1 MRPPNERFAA
11 LQSQGSRDYQEDD
24 FGILDGR
31 DSASSND
38 DHTLLVVADGMGGHA
53 AGARASQTVTESF
66 VDTYRHQQGGIPAR
80 LLEALKTSNSSLA
93 RAIDQDTDL
102 EGMGTTLIAVVVYKD
117 QLHWISVGDSP
128 LWIYRKGSLQRVNED
143 HSMMPVLAD
152 MVAQGRISE
161 DEMNMHPKRNAL
173 RSALMGD
180 EIGLVDASQKP
191 LSLLEGDVLLLSS
204 DGLMTLSETQIT
216 SLIHENETAAN
227 DEIAKT
233 LIEAVKKEGRKN
245 QDNITVLLY
254 SIELNGD
261 DEK

>member
-1 MRPPNERFAA
+1 
-11 LQSQGSRDYQEDD
+11 
-24 FGILDGR
+24 
-31 DSASSND
+31 
-38 DHTLLVVADGMGGHA
+38 
-53 AGARASQTVTESF
+53 
-66 VDTYRHQQGGIPAR
+66 
-80 LLEALKTSNSSLA
+80 
-93 RAIDQDTDL
+93 
-102 EGMGTTLIAVVVYKD
+102 
-117 QLHWISVGDSP
+117 
-128 LWIYRKGSLQRVNED
+128 
-143 HSMMPVLAD
+143 
-152 MVAQGRISE
+152 
-161 DEMNMHPKRNAL
+161 
-173 RSALMGD
+173 MGD